1 MAIFHFTGAILSRSR
16 GQSAVAKAA
25 YNARAEIENEQTG
38 QVHDYTRAQGLAF
51 SGIFA
56 PANAPDWAQDR
67 GKLWSE
73 VEAAE
78 KRKDAQLAR
87 SFEIGLPHELTDEQR
102 QQLITDFVRENFVRK
117 GMIADVTIHL
127 PHNDGDDRNHHTH
140 ILLTT
145 RQIGAEGFGQKAREW
160 NSKEQLETWRENWA
174 RTANR
179 YLERHGHE
187 ARIDHRSLE
196 AQGID
201 REPTQHLGPQ
211 ASQMERAGEPSERGD
226 INRDIEARN
235 RERERLQLEARAVSL
250 ELTEAATPEQNR
262 EAINAAFKKAHIATD
277 RADDFII
284 MLQRREVTLSCEGG
298 QLLAKDKDGNIFPAE
313 AKDFDGLFPDKV
325 FWKLH
330 KHFEEKQ
337 NRPQDIDST
346 KAEGLTHRE
355 KSDTRKVAS
364 LYDRADMVSQQAD
377 AMRHVKDHEKQARK
391 LDDINRREAEAIKRL
406 EAKEKQQRGAEREK
420 RQHRETQDR
429 PQSQSTAP
437 ERKDQAQERREE
449 RAARTEQSEAVKRH
463 TQKEIM
469 RELFER
475 KFGKGTNEKDMDL
488 DRGRERER

>member
-127 PHNDGDDRNHHTH
+127 PHNDGDDRNHHAH

-235 RERERLQLEARAVSL
+235 RERERLQLEARAVGLKLTDAEREQSTPVAIPLLQDPL
-250 ELTEAATPEQNR
+250 EQE
-262 EAINAAFKKAHIATD
+262 
-277 RADDFII
+277 
-284 MLQRREVTLSCEGG
+284 
-298 QLLAKDKDGNIFPAE
+298 
-313 AKDFDGLFPDKV
+313 
-325 FWKLH
+325 
-330 KHFEEKQ
+330 
-337 NRPQDIDST
+337 
-346 KAEGLTHRE
+346 
-355 KSDTRKVAS
+355 RK
-364 LYDRADMVSQQAD
+364 R
-377 AMRHVKDHEKQARK
+377 
-391 LDDINRREAEAIKRL
+391 N
-406 EAKEKQQRGAEREK
+406 EAKEKWAALAPSVLYDQGGMVGQQMDAVRHHRDHLKAKKDFQQEQERTAEEKKSQVRAGKQHEAERQE

-429 PQSQSTAP
+429 PQSQSTVP